1 MSSSRCWGTSIWSAH
16 CSPPSGRSA
25 ISPPCIWF
33 PKARHLIPRM
43 CWPRSASTTPSKPP
57 NHRSAS
63 RPRCRPSGSDPG
75 RDHFDGP
82 PPDEGGAVVS
92 VARTS
97 GGPALRPR
105 YRLRRVLAEVAS
117 VTLGLVLLIWSLT
130 PVYNMLLIALD
141 RDEGDIEF
149 EGIIW
154 PPDPSLHSFYTVLT
168 QGYWLVED
176 FWHQFGNSFFI
187 GLMTTFLTVL
197 IGSLASF
204 ALGRMRLSKGWLL
217 VNAPLLTY
225 AVPAS
230 FLVIPFSRLMA
241 SYGLSNT
248 LWAIIA
254 ANVTFATPYAIL
266 ILQQYGKLIPIE
278 LDEAAQV
285 DGASPVQVYRRIYL
299 PLMTPALAAVGTYA
313 LLLAW
318 NEYLYQYVLLSST
331 RNMTVAVA
339 IAQFFNSDEAP
350 WNYMMATAIIYS
362 LPPIVIFYAL
372 RRYMAA
378 GLTRGALKS

>member
-1 MSSSRCWGTSIWSAH
+1 
-16 CSPPSGRSA
+16 
-25 ISPPCIWF
+25 
-33 PKARHLIPRM
+33 
-43 CWPRSASTTPSKPP
+43 
-57 NHRSAS
+57 
-63 RPRCRPSGSDPG
+63 
-75 RDHFDGP
+75 
-82 PPDEGGAVVS
+82 VS

-187 GLMTTFLTVL
+187 GLMTMFLTVL
-197 IGSLASF
+197 IGSLAGF
-204 ALGRMRLSKGWLL
+204 AFGRMRSGKGWLV

-241 SYGLSNT
+241 IYGLSNT

-378 GLTRGALKS
+378 GLTRGAVKG

>member
-1 MSSSRCWGTSIWSAH
+1 
-16 CSPPSGRSA
+16 
-25 ISPPCIWF
+25 
-33 PKARHLIPRM
+33 
-43 CWPRSASTTPSKPP
+43 
-57 NHRSAS
+57 
-63 RPRCRPSGSDPG
+63 
-75 RDHFDGP
+75 
-82 PPDEGGAVVS
+82 VS
-92 VARTS
+92 VTRTS
-97 GGPALRPR
+97 GLPLLRPR
-105 YRLRRVLAEVAS
+105 HRLRRFLAEVGS
-117 VTLGLVLLIWSLT
+117 VILGVALLIWSLA

-149 EGIIW
+149 EGLIW
-154 PPDPSLHSFYTVLT
+154 PPDPSLHSFQAVLT

-176 FWHQFGNSFFI
+176 FWRQFGNSFLI
-187 GLMTTFLTVL
+187 GLMTMVLTVL

-204 ALGRMRLSKGWLL
+204 ALSRTRLSNGWLL

-266 ILQQYGKLIPIE
+266 ILHQYAKLIPIE
-278 LDEAAQV
+278 LDEAARM
-285 DGASPVQVYRRIYL
+285 DGASPVRAYLRIYL
-299 PLMTPALAAVGTYA
+299 PLMAPALAAVGTYA

-378 GLTRGALKS
+378 GLTRGAFKG

>member
-1 MSSSRCWGTSIWSAH
+1 MTR
-16 CSPPSGRSA
+16 
-25 ISPPCIWF
+25 
-33 PKARHLIPRM
+33 PRPAGGKR
-43 CWPRSASTTPSKPP
+43 WLRRLFLESAS
-57 NHRSAS
+57 A
-63 RPRCRPSGSDPG
+63 
-75 RDHFDGP
+75 
-82 PPDEGGAVVS
+82 
-92 VARTS
+92 
-97 GGPALRPR
+97 ALA
-105 YRLRRVLAEVAS
+105 LA
-117 VTLGLVLLIWSLT
+117 LLVWSLT

-149 EGIIW
+149 AGILW
-154 PPDPSLHSFYTVLT
+154 PPEPSLHSFHAVVT
-168 QGYWLVED
+168 QSYWLVED
-176 FWHQFGNSFFI
+176 FWHQLGNSFFI
-187 GLMTTFLTVL
+187 ALMTMGLTVS
-197 IGSLASF
+197 IGSLAAF
-204 ALGRMRLSKGWLL
+204 AIGRMRFGRGWLL

-230 FLVIPFSRLMA
+230 FLVIPFTRLMA
-241 SYGLSNT
+241 SYGLSNS

-266 ILQQYGKLIPIE
+266 ILRHYARLIPLE
-278 LDEAAQV
+278 LDEAARV
-285 DGASPVQVYRRIYL
+285 DGASPVRVYRLIYL
-299 PLMTPALAAVGTYA
+299 PLMAPALAAVGTFA

-350 WNYMMATAIIYS
+350 WNYMMATALLYS
-362 LPPIVIFYAL
+362 LPPIAIFYAL

>member
-1 MSSSRCWGTSIWSAH
+1 VSGGPTS
-16 CSPPSGRSA
+16 
-25 ISPPCIWF
+25 
-33 PKARHLIPRM
+33 
-43 CWPRSASTTPSKPP
+43 
-57 NHRSAS
+57 
-63 RPRCRPSGSDPG
+63 
-75 RDHFDGP
+75 
-82 PPDEGGAVVS
+82 GGAV
-92 VARTS
+92 
-97 GGPALRPR
+97 PWPR
-105 YRLRRVLAEVAS
+105 DRLRLRRILTEVAS
-117 VTLGLVLLIWSLT
+117 VILVAVLLIWSLV

-141 RDEGDIEF
+141 PDDGDIEF
-149 EGIIW
+149 EGLFW
-154 PPDPSLHSFYTVLT
+154 PPDPSLHSFRAVLT
-168 QGYWLVED
+168 QGYWLLED
-176 FWHQFGNSFFI
+176 FWHQFGNSVFI
-187 GLMTTFLTVL
+187 GLMTMLLTVL

-204 ALGRMRLSKGWLL
+204 ALGRMRLSRGWLL
-217 VNAPLLTY
+217 VNAPVLTY

-241 SYGLSNT
+241 SYGLSNS

-266 ILQQYGKLIPIE
+266 ILRQYAKLIPLE
-278 LDEAAQV
+278 LDEAAQM
-285 DGASPVQVYRRIYL
+285 DGASPVQLYRRVYL
-299 PLMTPALAAVGTYA
+299 PLMAPALAAVGTYA

-350 WNYMMATAIIYS
+350 VNYMMAAAIIYS

-378 GLTRGALKS
+378 GLTRGAVKG

>member
-1 MSSSRCWGTSIWSAH
+1 VKGEDALRRRSRASVTRA
-16 CSPPSGRSA
+16 SG
-25 ISPPCIWF
+25 
-33 PKARHLIPRM
+33 
-43 CWPRSASTTPSKPP
+43 KP
-57 NHRSAS
+57 
-63 RPRCRPSGSDPG
+63 
-75 RDHFDGP
+75 
-82 PPDEGGAVVS
+82 V
-92 VARTS
+92 
-97 GGPALRPR
+97 LRPR

-117 VTLGLVLLIWSLT
+117 VTLGVVLLIWSLT

-141 RDEGDIEF
+141 PEEGDIEF

-154 PPDPSLHSFYTVLT
+154 PPDPSLKSFHAVLT
-168 QGYWLVED
+168 QGYWLLED

-187 GLMTTFLTVL
+187 GLMTMFLTVL

-204 ALGRMRLSKGWLL
+204 AFGRMRLSKSWLL
-217 VNAPLLTY
+217 ANAPLLTY

-230 FLVIPFSRLMA
+230 FLVIPFTRIMA

-254 ANVTFATPYAIL
+254 VDVTFATPYAIL
-266 ILQQYGKLIPIE
+266 ILQQYAKLIPLE

-285 DGASPVQVYRRIYL
+285 DGASPVQVYLRLYL
-299 PLMTPALAAVGTYA
+299 PLMTPALVAVGTFA

-318 NEYLYQYVLLSST
+318 NEYLYQYLLLSST
-331 RNMTVAVA
+331 RNMTVAIA

-350 WNYMMATAIIYS
+350 WNYMMATAIMYS
-362 LPPIVIFYAL
+362 LPPIAIFYAL

-378 GLTRGALKS
+378 GLTTGAVKG

>member
-1 MSSSRCWGTSIWSAH
+1 M
-16 CSPPSGRSA
+16 
-25 ISPPCIWF
+25 
-33 PKARHLIPRM
+33 
-43 CWPRSASTTPSKPP
+43 
-57 NHRSAS
+57 
-63 RPRCRPSGSDPG
+63 
-75 RDHFDGP
+75 
-82 PPDEGGAVVS
+82 S

-97 GGPALRPR
+97 GSPVLRPR
-105 YRLRRVLAEVAS
+105 HRPRRFLTEVAS
-117 VTLGLVLLIWSLT
+117 VILGVALLIWSLA
-130 PVYNMLLIALD
+130 PVYNMLLVALD

-149 EGIIW
+149 EGLIW
-154 PPDPSLHSFYTVLT
+154 PPDPSLHSFQAVLT

-176 FWHQFGNSFFI
+176 FWRQFGNSFFI
-187 GLMTTFLTVL
+187 GLMTMALTVL
-197 IGSLASF
+197 TGSLASF
-204 ALGRMRLSKGWLL
+204 ALSRMRLSNGALL
-217 VNAPLLTY
+217 LNAPLLTY
-225 AVPAS
+225 AIPSS
-230 FLVIPFSRLMA
+230 FLVIPFVRLMA

-266 ILQQYGKLIPIE
+266 ILQQYATLIPIE
-278 LDEAAQV
+278 LDEAARM

-318 NEYLYQYVLLSST
+318 NEYLYQYVMLSST

-378 GLTRGALKS
+378 GLTRGALKG

>member
-1 MSSSRCWGTSIWSAH
+1 
-16 CSPPSGRSA
+16 
-25 ISPPCIWF
+25 
-33 PKARHLIPRM
+33 
-43 CWPRSASTTPSKPP
+43 
-57 NHRSAS
+57 
-63 RPRCRPSGSDPG
+63 
-75 RDHFDGP
+75 
-82 PPDEGGAVVS
+82 VS
-92 VARTS
+92 VVRTS
-97 GGPALRPR
+97 GGPVLRSR
-105 YRLRRVLAEVAS
+105 DRLRRLLAEGAS
-117 VTLGLVLLIWSLT
+117 VILVVVLLIWSLT

-176 FWHQFGNSFFI
+176 FWHQFGNSCFI
-187 GLMTTFLTVL
+187 GLMTMLLTAL
-197 IGSLASF
+197 IGSLTAF
-204 ALGRMRLSKGWLL
+204 AFGRMRLSKGWLL

-230 FLVIPFSRLMA
+230 FLVIPFSRLMT

-266 ILQQYGKLIPIE
+266 ILQQYARLIPIE

-285 DGASPVQVYRRIYL
+285 DGASPVQVYRRVYL
-299 PLMTPALAAVGTYA
+299 PLMMPALAAVGTYA

-350 WNYMMATAIIYS
+350 WNYMMATALIYS

-378 GLTRGALKS
+378 GLTRGALKG

>member
-1 MSSSRCWGTSIWSAH
+1 
-16 CSPPSGRSA
+16 
-25 ISPPCIWF
+25 
-33 PKARHLIPRM
+33 
-43 CWPRSASTTPSKPP
+43 
-57 NHRSAS
+57 
-63 RPRCRPSGSDPG
+63 
-75 RDHFDGP
+75 
-82 PPDEGGAVVS
+82 VS
-92 VARTS
+92 LARTS
-97 GGPALRPR
+97 GGPVLRPR
-105 YRLRRVLAEVAS
+105 YRLRRVVAAVAL
-117 VTLGLVLLIWSLT
+117 VTLGVVLLIWSLT

-149 EGIIW
+149 EGTIW

-176 FWHQFGNSFFI
+176 FWRQFANSFFI
-187 GLMTTFLTVL
+187 GLMTMFLTVL

-204 ALGRMRLSKGWLL
+204 ALGRMRVSKGWLL

-230 FLVIPFSRLMA
+230 FLVIPFYRLMA
-241 SYGLSNT
+241 SYGLSNS

-254 ANVTFATPYAIL
+254 VNVTFATPYAIL
-266 ILQQYGKLIPIE
+266 ILQQYAKLIPIE
-278 LDEAAQV
+278 LDQAAQV

-318 NEYLYQYVLLSST
+318 NEYLYQYLLLSST

-378 GLTRGALKS
+378 GLTRGAVKG

>member
-1 MSSSRCWGTSIWSAH
+1 
-16 CSPPSGRSA
+16 
-25 ISPPCIWF
+25 
-33 PKARHLIPRM
+33 
-43 CWPRSASTTPSKPP
+43 
-57 NHRSAS
+57 
-63 RPRCRPSGSDPG
+63 
-75 RDHFDGP
+75 
-82 PPDEGGAVVS
+82 VS

-97 GGPALRPR
+97 GERARRPR
-105 YRLRRVLAEVAS
+105 HRLRQVLGEVAS
-117 VTLGLVLLIWSLT
+117 VILVVVLLIWSLT

-149 EGIIW
+149 EGNIW
-154 PPDPSLHSFYTVLT
+154 PPDPSLHSFYAVLS

-176 FWHQFGNSFFI
+176 FWRQFANSFFI
-187 GLMTTFLTVL
+187 GLMTMLLTVL
-197 IGSLASF
+197 VASLASF
-204 ALGRMRLSKGWLL
+204 ASARMRFGQRWLL
-217 VNAPLLTY
+217 ANAPLLTY

-230 FLVIPFSRLMA
+230 FLAIPFYRLMA

-254 ANVTFATPYAIL
+254 VNVTFASPYAIL
-266 ILQQYGKLIPIE
+266 ILQQYAKLIPIE
-278 LDEAAQV
+278 LDEAARI
-285 DGASPVQVYRRIYL
+285 DGASPAQLYRRIYV
-299 PLMTPALAAVGTYA
+299 PLMAPALAAVGAFA

-318 NEYLYQYVLLSST
+318 NEYLYQYLLLSST

-350 WNYMMATAIIYS
+350 LNYMMATALIYS

-378 GLTRGALKS
+378 GLTRGALRG

>member
-1 MSSSRCWGTSIWSAH
+1 MS
-16 CSPPSGRSA
+16 
-25 ISPPCIWF
+25 
-33 PKARHLIPRM
+33 L
-43 CWPRSASTTPSKPP
+43 
-57 NHRSAS
+57 
-63 RPRCRPSGSDPG
+63 
-75 RDHFDGP
+75 
-82 PPDEGGAVVS
+82 
-92 VARTS
+92 ARTS
-97 GGPALRPR
+97 GGPVLRPR
-105 YRLRRVLAEVAS
+105 YRLRRVLAEVGS
-117 VTLGLVLLIWSLT
+117 VTLGVVLLIWSLT

-149 EGIIW
+149 EGTIW

-176 FWHQFGNSFFI
+176 FWRQFANSFFI
-187 GLMTTFLTVL
+187 GLMTMFLTVL

-204 ALGRMRLSKGWLL
+204 ALGRMRVSKGWLL

-230 FLVIPFSRLMA
+230 FLVIPFYRLMA
-241 SYGLSNT
+241 SYGLSNS

-254 ANVTFATPYAIL
+254 VNVTFATPYAIL
-266 ILQQYGKLIPIE
+266 ILQQYAKLIPIE
-278 LDEAAQV
+278 LDQAAQV

-318 NEYLYQYVLLSST
+318 NEYLYQYLLLSST

-378 GLTRGALKS
+378 GLTSGAVKG